1 MSIQRLTK
9 NDWKN
14 IEKLSDMEVKEQI
27 KEINQ
32 HISDALEQWSTT
44 MLVADAD
51 EWAYLLNYSEQDAL
65 NAIFIFNHVLMNI
78 GIKNGVLD
86 DKNAVE
92 KAKQLRKFIK
102 DYCGL
107 DTFEITR
114 KSLGI
119 ERKENGSKS

>member
-1 MSIQRLTK
+1 M
-9 NDWKN
+9 N
-14 IEKLSDMEVKEQI
+14 EKEQI

-86 DKNAVE
+86 DKNAIE
-92 KAKQLRKFIK
+92 KAKQLRQFIK

>member
-1 MSIQRLTK
+1 ME
-9 NDWKN
+9 
-14 IEKLSDMEVKEQI
+14 EKKQI

-32 HISDALEQWSTT
+32 HISDALQQWADI
-44 MLVADAD
+44 MLLADAD
-51 EWAYLLNYSEQDAL
+51 EWAFHLNYSDKDAL

-86 DKNAVE
+86 DKNAIE
-92 KAKQLRKFIK
+92 KAKQLRQFIK

-119 ERKENGSKS
+119 EKEENGNKS

>member
-1 MSIQRLTK
+1 
-9 NDWKN
+9 
-14 IEKLSDMEVKEQI
+14 MEAKEI

-51 EWAYLLNYSEQDAL
+51 EWAYHFNYSDQDAL
-65 NAIFIFNHVLMNI
+65 NAIFIFNHVLSNI
-78 GIKNGVLD
+78 GIKNGVIN
-86 DKNAVE
+86 DKNVIE
-92 KAKQLRKFIK
+92 KSKQLQNFIK

-107 DTFEITR
+107 DTIEITR

-119 ERKENGSKS
+119 ELKENGNKS

>member
-1 MSIQRLTK
+1 ME
-9 NDWKN
+9 
-14 IEKLSDMEVKEQI
+14 EKEYI

-51 EWAYLLNYSEQDAL
+51 EWAYYLNYSDKDAL
-65 NAIFIFNHVLMNI
+65 NAIFIFNHVLSNI
-78 GIKNGVLD
+78 GIKNRVLND
-86 DKNAVE
+86 SNVIE
-92 KAKQLRKFIK
+92 KSKQLRSFIK

-107 DTFEITR
+107 DTIEITR

-119 ERKENGSKS
+119 ELKENGNKS

>member
-1 MSIQRLTK
+1 
-9 NDWKN
+9 
-14 IEKLSDMEVKEQI
+14 MEEKEQI

-51 EWAYLLNYSEQDAL
+51 EWAYYLNYSDQDAL
-65 NAIFIFNHVLMNI
+65 NAIFIFNHVLSNI
-78 GIKNGVLD
+78 GIKNGILN

-92 KAKQLRKFIK
+92 KANKLRDFIK

-107 DTFEITR
+107 DTIEITR

-119 ERKENGSKS
+119 TIKNKENGNQS

>member
-1 MSIQRLTK
+1 MA
-9 NDWKN
+9 D
-14 IEKLSDMEVKEQI
+14 KEQI
-27 KEINQ
+27 KKINQ

-51 EWAYLLNYSEQDAL
+51 EWAYYLNYSEQDAL

-86 DKNAVE
+86 DKNATE
-92 KAKQLRKFIK
+92 KAKQLRQFIK

-114 KSLGI
+114 KHLGI
-119 ERKENGSKS
+119 TIKNEENGNKS

>member
-1 MSIQRLTK
+1 
-9 NDWKN
+9 
-14 IEKLSDMEVKEQI
+14 MEVREQI

-51 EWAYLLNYSEQDAL
+51 EWAYYLNYSDQDAL
-65 NAIFIFNHVLMNI
+65 NAIFIFSHVLSNI
-78 GIKNGVLD
+78 GIKNGVLN
-86 DKNAVE
+86 DKNVIE
-92 KAKQLRKFIK
+92 KSKELRKVIK

-107 DTFEITR
+107 DTVEITR

-119 ERKENGSKS
+119 TLKNEEDG